1 MIYDRALKICELTD
15 GTPLSGELT
24 PVSIHL
30 YAQLEVFYKR
40 YWEAIIAGTQI
51 DTMVQIPGPTEIVAG
66 QYCILED
73 NRVYTALMRITSPS
87 PCCPCIAPISVMTR
101 RWEVPRN
108 DGARNGHRVK
118 GGDQCSLRDGSA
130 QGRDGLCGVV

>member
-24 PVSIHL
+24 PVSLHL

-73 NRVYTALMRITSPS
+73 NRVYKIEQAQHGLDGDNLPITVLSLHRSDLRYDTAL
-87 PCCPCIAPISVMTR
+87 
-101 RWEVPRN
+101 
-108 DGARNGHRVK
+108 
-118 GGDQCSLRDGSA
+118 GGDQA
-130 QGRDGLCGVV
+130 